1 MRFQTTHM
9 LVSLLVIVPG
19 LARTG
24 AGSEV
29 SFVPLG
35 AFPDGPYSHSVA
47 DDISADGSV
56 VVGISRG
63 AAGLEAFRWTEA
75 DGMIGLGDLPGGS
88 YFSDAAAVSADGLTV
103 VGRSNSWNANDGYHE
118 AFRWTG
124 GAMQALGD
132 FAGYPFGSWAADV
145 SADGSVVVG
154 AGYPGRIGAPKY
166 EAFRWTARTGL
177 VSLGGLLPYDSAY
190 SKAFAVSDDGSV
202 VVGWSESE
210 SGYEAFR
217 WTEEDGMIGLGDL
230 PGGDFCGAATAV
242 SSDGT
247 VVVGE
252 SVVGIDPD
260 GRELREAFRW
270 TEEDGMV
277 GLGFY
282 GDIDAVSA
290 DGSVIVGDDGNVP
303 YVWDEV
309 YGQRNLEDILTAG
322 GVDLSGWTLW
332 RAHGVSADGQ
342 TITGCAYNSDG
353 NLEAYVAH
361 IPEPTTAWL
370 LTAATL
376 LALRRRRGS
385 AQPRTDTC

>member
-1 MRFQTTHM
+1 MRFQTRHM
-9 LVSLLVIVPG
+9 LVSLSVAVAG
-19 LARTG
+19 LARES

-29 SFVPLG
+29 YFLPLG
-35 AFPDGPYSHSVA
+35 SLSGASGQSVA
-47 DDISADGSV
+47 KAVSADGSV
-56 VVGISRG
+56 VVGASTTTSG
-63 AAGLEAFRWTEA
+63 SGEAFRWTA
-75 DGMIGLGDLPGGS
+75 AGGMVGLGDLPGGS

-103 VGRSNSWNANDGYHE
+103 VGRSNSWNASEGYHE

-124 GAMQALGD
+124 GGMQGLGD

-277 GLGFY
+277 GLGCY
-282 GDIDAVSA
+282 GNVYGTSA

-309 YGQRNLEDILTAG
+309 YGQRDLEDILTAG
-322 GVDLSGWTLW
+322 GVDLSGWMLW

-353 NLEAYVAH
+353 NLEAYAAH
-361 IPEPTTAWL
+361 IPEPTTVWL
-370 LTAATL
+370 LTAGAL
-376 LALRRRRGS
+376 AALRRRK
-385 AQPRTDTC
+385 